1 MKLFFNF
8 RRKISEL
15 WYVSTFV
22 VGLLLMLIPQIFRL
36 DLSPFLSKM
45 IYGMSC
51 IFLIISDIL
60 CLKSF
65 FDFNYNI
72 YVFDTYIIIV
82 ESGKED
88 RELTFPFKIKKG
100 FFFLKLKDKEEK
112 VLKLKYNKNLEQFLR
127 LVNLK

>member
-100 FFFLKLKDKEEK
+100 IFILELKDEEGNSIKLKHSKK
-112 VLKLKYNKNLEQFLR
+112 LEQFLIACQQT
-127 LVNLK
+127 